1 MFVHGSK
8 LDVTRVAELDELDK
22 AARNT
27 ARVALPNLLVAAL
40 RIALEAKYLGV
51 PIDKVWKD
59 VVFWTLTEK
68 PHSML
73 IITDYY

>member
-1 MFVHGSK
+1 MSSTRPHGIQQ
-8 LDVTRVAELDELDK
+8 E
-22 AARNT
+22 
-27 ARVALPNLLVAAL
+27 RVALPNLLVAAL

-73 IITDYY
+73 IITPFA